1 MSSWL
6 ASCCDCA
13 VSSVLSGPGHIQA
26 VAAVIWQA
34 KETGTNSSVKELFPE
49 TLFRFDRKCKIF
61 TQSNSVRAR
70 EHASM
75 ILLSALIMRKNLI
88 ERKKCFLQICLSV
101 VVVVINN
108 WFWLKLL
115 EAWLALTSVNY
126 HRNALVSILLN
137 QWLTLIMLRAT
148 DLWPLAVHLSS

>member
-13 VSSVLSGPGHIQA
+13 VWSLLSGPGHIQA

-49 TLFRFDRKCKIF
+49 TLFRFDRKCEIF

-70 EHASM
+70 ERASM
-75 ILLSALIMRKNLI
+75 ILLSALIMYKNLI

-101 VVVVINN
+101 VVVINN
-108 WFWLKLL
+108 WFRLKLL

-126 HRNALVSILLN
+126 RRNVLVSILLN
-137 QWLTLIMLRAT
+137 QWLTLIIKF
-148 DLWPLAVHLSS
+148 

>member
-61 TQSNSVRAR
+61 TQSNSVRACER
-70 EHASM
+70 ASM
-75 ILLSALIMRKNLI
+75 ILLSALIMYKNLI

-101 VVVVINN
+101 IVVINN
-108 WFWLKLL
+108 YNPPINFH
-115 EAWLALTSVNY
+115 V
-126 HRNALVSILLN
+126 ILLA
-137 QWLTLIMLRAT
+137 TLRH
-148 DLWPLAVHLSS
+148 VV

>member
-13 VSSVLSGPGHIQA
+13 ISSVLSGPGHIQA

-70 EHASM
+70 ERASM
-75 ILLSALIMRKNLI
+75 ILLSALIMYKNLI

-101 VVVVINN
+101 VVVINN
-108 WFWLKLL
+108 WFRLKLL
-115 EAWLALTSVNY
+115 EAWLALTSFNY
-126 HRNALVSILLN
+126 RRNVLVSILLN
-137 QWLTLIMLRAT
+137 QWLTLIIKF
-148 DLWPLAVHLSS
+148 

>member
-61 TQSNSVRAR
+61 IQSNSVPAR
-70 EHASM
+70 ERASM
-75 ILLSALIMRKNLI
+75 ISLSALIMYKNLI

-101 VVVVINN
+101 VVVINN
-108 WFWLKLL
+108 WFRLKLL

-126 HRNALVSILLN
+126 RRNVLVSILL
-137 QWLTLIMLRAT
+137 
-148 DLWPLAVHLSS
+148 